1 MIAAADAR
9 VVAAGV
15 LGEPDAVLGML
26 DGGRFAEGRLVP
38 ESQIA

>member
-38 ESQIA
+38 ESQIG